1 MMGNMPGDRL
11 KNSNKLDLNHPMFT
25 KMAMAGRKAVSKAAL
40 CSRAC
45 GMMAAALLLA
55 VFVPPGNNA
64 LAQTQGAGVYS
75 CVDAR
80 GRKLNSDRPIP
91 ECIDR
96 EQRVLNPSGT
106 VREKVGPTL
115 TAQERAAVEA
125 KQKLAQEE
133 QARRDEEKRRDRAL
147 LLRYPNKGVH
157 DAERAEAVAQIS
169 VVKNAALNR
178 VEELN
183 RQRKTIDVEM
193 EFYKKDPTK
202 APLSLKRQIDD
213 VVQSLAVQA
222 RFISD
227 QEGETKRV
235 NLRFD
240 EELARLKGLWP
251 QLAAAAPPTKPAAST
266 AR

>member
-1 MMGNMPGDRL
+1 MTTVKQIASGFALP
-11 KNSNKLDLNHPMFT
+11 
-25 KMAMAGRKAVSKAAL
+25 AGISAAGK
-40 CSRAC
+40 CSAR
-45 GMMAAALLLA
+45 LLA
-55 VFVPPGNNA
+55 CAWLLSVFVPPDNLA
-64 LAQTQGAGVYS
+64 LAQSTAAGVYS

-91 ECIDR
+91 ECNDR

-106 VREKVGPTL
+106 VREKLGPTL
-115 TAQERAAVEA
+115 TAQERTAAEA
-125 KQKLAQEE
+125 KEKLAQEE

-157 DAERAEAVAQIS
+157 DAERAEAVAQIM

-202 APLSLKRQIDD
+202 APLSLKRQIED
-213 VVQSLAVQA
+213 VAQSVAVQA
-222 RFISD
+222 RFITD
-227 QEGETKRV
+227 QDGEIKRV
-235 NLRFD
+235 NVRFE
-240 EELARLKGLWP
+240 EELARLKALWP
-251 QLAAAAPPTKPAAST
+251 QLAVAAPAASK

>member
-1 MMGNMPGDRL
+1 MTDVTFTGGTVVKTGFAGNLSPC
-11 KNSNKLDLNHPMFT
+11 S
-25 KMAMAGRKAVSKAAL
+25 AVT
-40 CSRAC
+40 
-45 GMMAAALLLA
+45 ALLLA
-55 VFVPPGNNA
+55 F
-64 LAQTQGAGVYS
+64 LAQTATVALGQTQPAGIYT
-75 CVDAR
+75 CIDAR
-80 GRKLNSDRPIP
+80 GRKLTSDRPIP
-91 ECIDR
+91 ECSDR
-96 EQRVLNPSGT
+96 EQQVLNPSGT

-125 KQKLAQEE
+125 REKLALEE

-147 LLRYPNKGVH
+147 LLRYPSKAVH
-157 DAERAEAVAQIS
+157 DAERVEAVAQIN

-193 EFYKKDPTK
+193 EFYKKDPSK
-202 APLSLKRQIDD
+202 APLSLKRQVDD
-213 VVQSLAVQA
+213 LTQSLAVQG
-222 RFISD
+222 RFIAD

-235 NLRFD
+235 NVRFD

-251 QLAAAAPPTKPAAST
+251 QLTAPVPVPVPVPVQKPAAAK